1 MKTNHSDIWLCFS
14 SSDNLK
20 CYNFLSLE
28 DPAPYT
34 FLRQAVSE
42 NWMQI
47 WMYSCV
53 WTYMNTLSH
62 IQTHQIW
69 HTISGALGTEPFLN
83 LLAFLNPKRTAF
95 RKNRGIFS
103 IFLFSFSFF
112 NQHLKLQRTDHKKQ
126 EIICLRSPYF
136 PLYPRAIQAWICKD
150 MYIKCSVKFSLK
162 YRKTGHNPNAPKQRK
177 RWIIT
182 AHASNNH
189 YHAVTYM
196 ICM

>member
-1 MKTNHSDIWLCFS
+1 
-14 SSDNLK
+14 
-20 CYNFLSLE
+20 
-28 DPAPYT
+28 
-34 FLRQAVSE
+34 
-42 NWMQI
+42 
-47 WMYSCV
+47 
-53 WTYMNTLSH
+53 MNTPSH
-62 IQTHQIW
+62 RQTHQIW

-83 LLAFLNPKRTAF
+83 LLAFILESKLRELYLGKIEVYLVYF
-95 RKNRGIFS
+95 Y
-103 IFLFSFSFF
+103 FLFHFL
-112 NQHLKLQRTDHKKQ
+112 NQHLKLQRMDHKKQ